1 MKEIN
6 QENRLPDEKELR
18 QENLSRVK
26 KADRKALPKFLLIL
40 LIAAVVG
47 FAAGDLMAMIEEAG
61 ISALGETLKQ
71 FWRASAV
78 WYFPVFTLLLLLPAF
93 LLTVGVRKKID
104 ALPEDDEV
112 GVNAGVKALD
122 RRLSVS
128 LSLGSFYVV
137 GIYFSL
143 AVGLSNLAGLHF
155 QEGWIIPLIEGV
167 AGIVLLLPVQRRA
180 VTLTQYLYPEKK
192 WSIFDTKFSKVWMES
207 CDEREKMIVYKAAYA
222 SYQATGKACVL
233 LFLLIALG
241 STVFGYGP
249 LPSALILM
257 IWLIQIISYTRA
269 CAREEKK

>member
-40 LIAAVVG
+40 LIATVIG
-47 FAAGDLMAMIEEAG
+47 FAVGILAAMIEKTG
-61 ISALGETLKQ
+61 ISALEETLKQ
-71 FWRASAV
+71 FWRVSAV

-104 ALPEDDEV
+104 ALPEEDE
-112 GVNAGVKALD
+112 AGVKALD
-122 RRLSVS
+122 RRLSFSMS
-128 LSLGSFYVV
+128 LSSFYVV

-143 AVGLSNLAGLHF
+143 AVGLSNLAEPYF
-155 QEGWIIPLIEGV
+155 QEGWTIPFIEV
-167 AGIVLLLPVQRRA
+167 IAGSVLLLPVQRRA
-180 VTLTQYLYPEKK
+180 ITLTQYLYPEKK
-192 WSIFDTKFSKVWMES
+192 GSIFDTKFSKVWMES

-222 SYQATGKACVL
+222 SYRAIGKACIL
-233 LFLLIALG
+233 LFLLTALG

>member
-6 QENRLPDEKELR
+6 QENRLLDEKELR

-26 KADRKALPKFLLIL
+26 KADKKALPKFLLTL
-40 LIAAVVG
+40 LISTVVG
-47 FAAGDLMAMIEEAG
+47 FAAGILIGMAGKIGTEALHEMLKSFWL
-61 ISALGETLKQ
+61 ISAP
-71 FWRASAV
+71 

-104 ALPEDDEV
+104 ALPEDDEA

-128 LSLGSFYVV
+128 LSLSSFYVV

-143 AVGLSNLAGLHF
+143 AVGLSNLAGFHF
-155 QEGWIIPLIEGV
+155 QEGWTIPFIEV
-167 AGIVLLLPVQRRA
+167 IAGSVLLLPVQRRA

-192 WSIFDTKFSKVWMES
+192 GSIFDTKFSKVWMES

-233 LFLLIALG
+233 LFLLTALG
-241 STVFGYGP
+241 STTFGYGP

>member
-47 FAAGDLMAMIEEAG
+47 FAAGILMAMIDEAG
-61 ISALGETLKQ
+61 ISALEETLKQ

-192 WSIFDTKFSKVWMES
+192 GSIFDTKFSKVWMES
-207 CDEREKMIVYKAAYA
+207 CDELEKMIVYKAAYA
-222 SYQATGKACVL
+222 SYQATSKACVL
-233 LFLLIALG
+233 LFLLTALG